1 MEGAEVQVRQLSSSF
16 VPACARVCLCLCASL
31 TRRGAVCRILPED
44 FSVQTGELTPTLKLK
59 RSVVAKKYAE
69 LIDSMY

>member
-1 MEGAEVQVRQLSSSF
+1 MQKFKCASCPAHSYLHVR
-16 VPACARVCLCLCASL
+16 VCACARHLLD
-31 TRRGAVCRILPED
+31 AVLCRILPED